1 MNLYDVSVVREVKN
15 WLSKARTWWL
25 DRNVSKDIAETV
37 LQHINKCVKAA
48 HIFAIRHPEYI
59 EALELLRYHDTP
71 EWQEEDYT
79 PGQISKEEKYRREK
93 AVMERLIHKGPLGGK
108 AYDLWMR
115 FETSNDEVVL
125 VAHDFDKIDAWVQA
139 LEYEVRGVWNIDGE
153 WKKMSDFFEYT
164 LSRITNPILKRIYE
178 ILLEKRYPQINYYDQ
193 YFFLLKC
200 DGDME
205 LYKQHMEQKLE
216 TLNS

>member
-1 MNLYDVSVVREVKN
+1 M
-15 WLSKARTWWL
+15 
-25 DRNVSKDIAETV
+25 
-37 LQHINKCVKAA
+37 QHINKCVKAA

-93 AVMERLIHKGPLGGK
+93 AVMERLMHKGPLGVK

-125 VAHDFDKIDAWVQA
+125 VAHDFDKIDA
-139 LEYEVRGVWNIDGE
+139 
-153 WKKMSDFFEYT
+153 
-164 LSRITNPILKRIYE
+164 
-178 ILLEKRYPQINYYDQ
+178 
-193 YFFLLKC
+193 
-200 DGDME
+200 
-205 LYKQHMEQKLE
+205 
-216 TLNS
+216 